1 MVQYLFPGGKYKAV
15 TFSFDDGA
23 QNDARLAQLLNRYNL
38 KGTFHLNGKKYFN
51 KTASDL

>member
-23 QNDARLAQLLNRYNL
+23 QNDARLARFSIV
-38 KGTFHLNGKKYFN
+38 TI
-51 KTASDL
+51 